1 MEEEMNHFGL
11 NMEAGICIFHVTIK
25 RKSLAKKKKKG
36 KDHGRRD
43 IQTFSCTIKEHT
55 IADCASKNGC
65 VEECQYISRTVLFE
79 TQTHCG
85 VIVKNCE

>member
-36 KDHGRRD
+36 KEIKVKV
-43 IQTFSCTIKEHT
+43 IQFPQFLK
-55 IADCASKNGC
+55 IACC
-65 VEECQYISRTVLFE
+65 PLR
-79 TQTHCG
+79 QT
-85 VIVKNCE
+85 